1 MRDTNLRSGL
11 PEPRLAGMA
20 VGLCVVATLC
30 ELRLSIRTMKCVLK
44 VEGGEKKVEKR
55 AKRAKRWGEK
65 VNELLPD

>member
-1 MRDTNLRSGL
+1 
-11 PEPRLAGMA
+11 
-20 VGLCVVATLC
+20 
-30 ELRLSIRTMKCVLK
+30 MKCVLK